1 MKAIILAAGKGNR
14 LKPYTDDIPKTLL
27 AIKKDAAVEHVLLT
41 AILTTLPSYID
52 EVFIVVKYLEEKV
65 RDFIRQH
72 EAYIEQINPRIKK
85 ITCVTQ
91 TEAKGTMGAVQSIRN
106 EIQPDER
113 FLVLN
118 GDDLHT
124 QEELEK
130 FNLNM
135 YSFGVQ
141 KKIMPGY
148 NSIQINEKGI
158 VTGLAK
164 QTADELSGG
173 CLIATGTYMLDGK
186 FFDFEPVVLSDGEIG
201 LPQTLLKHV
210 EVYPSYAVHEHGW
223 VSINTVEDLMGLWG

>member
-14 LKPYTDDIPKTLL
+14 LKPYTDNIPKTLL
-27 AIKKDAAVEHVLLT
+27 PIKKDSHPQDVILT
-41 AILTTLPSYID
+41 AILARLPSYID
-52 EVFIVVKYLEEKV
+52 EVFIIVKYLEEHV
-65 RDFIRQH
+65 RDFIQEH
-72 EAYIEQINPRIKK
+72 EVYIKQINPRIKK
-85 ITCVTQ
+85 ITCITQ
-91 TEAKGTMGAVQSIRN
+91 TEAKGTMGAVQTVKGN
-106 EIQPDER
+106 IQPDER

-130 FNLNM
+130 FNLNR

-148 NSIQINEKGI
+148 KSIQVDEKGVVI
-158 VTGLAK
+158 GLVK
-164 QTADELSGG
+164 QTEDELEAG

-186 FFDFEPVVLSDGEIG
+186 FFEFEPVVLSDGEIG

-210 EVYPSYAVHEHGW
+210 ETYTSYAVYEDGW
-223 VSINTVEDLMGLWG
+223 VSINTVEDLMDLWK